1 MLELIAFDADDTL
14 WHTESL
20 YSNAQTRFVQLL
32 AEYHPREWIERRL
45 YATEMANLRY
55 YGYGIKSFILSM
67 IESSIELTEGRITGR
82 EIQQVID
89 LAKEMLSAD
98 VRPLEQVESTVTRL
112 AEHYPLMI
120 ITKGDLFD
128 QESKVARSGLG
139 GHFKHV
145 EIVSDKTPQSYAAL
159 LARYNVKPE
168 NFLMV
173 GNSLRSDIL
182 PVAAI
187 GGRAV
192 YVPYTVTWAHE
203 AVDTETA
210 GAASFVQLEHI
221 GQLVDVVEKM
231 TDDSR

>member
-20 YSNAQTRFVQLL
+20 YSNAQSRFVALL
-32 AEYHPREWIERRL
+32 AEYHPREWIEQRL

-55 YGYGIKSFILSM
+55 YGYGVKSFILSM

-89 LAKEMLSAD
+89 LAKEMLSAE
-98 VRPLEQVESTVTRL
+98 VRPLEQVETTVTRL
-112 AEHYPLMI
+112 AERYPLMI

-159 LARYNVKPE
+159 LARYNVRPE

-192 YVPYTVTWAHE
+192 YVPYAVTWAHE
-203 AVDTETA
+203 AVDAETA

-221 GQLVDVVEKM
+221 GQLVEVVEKM